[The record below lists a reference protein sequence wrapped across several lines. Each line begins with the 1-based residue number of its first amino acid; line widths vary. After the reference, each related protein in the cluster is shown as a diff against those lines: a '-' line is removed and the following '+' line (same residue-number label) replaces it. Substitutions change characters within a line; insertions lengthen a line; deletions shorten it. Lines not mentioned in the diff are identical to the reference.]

1 MSLIDLH
8 KWNLRKRHVRHRSRY
23 LSKKSVMSSAT
34 ANGHVTPSVASQ
46 VSKVH
51 VQHRVTLAVVHPG
64 LVDLLLMCSTLLLGQ

>member
-23 LSKKSVMSSAT
+23 LSKKSVMSSA

-46 VSKVH
+46 VSKVQ
-51 VQHRVTLAVVHPG
+51 VQHRVTLIVVHLC
-64 LVDLLLMCSTLLLGQ
+64 LVDLRLMCSTLLHGQ